1 MSSYSPSAV
10 HETLLTAAD
19 TSFSPVL
26 VEAWLPRAEALRPD
40 GLALRERDGRETSYA
55 ELHDLGMLAAAD
67 LHLRGIARGDR
78 VGIVLPP
85 GRAFAA
91 TLHGCL
97 LLGAVAV
104 PVDPRLAPAEVAERT
119 GFCAAVIDAE
129 PEAYRALAIRVEGTH
144 ETDEVALLVH
154 TSGTSSAPKPV
165 ELTYGNV
172 LASALASAERLGS
185 GPDDRWLGALP
196 VAHVGGLQVLLRS
209 VIGATTAV
217 LHDRFDVEAHLR
229 ELRSGAIT
237 HVSVVPT
244 TLARLLDAGLD
255 RAGAP
260 DLRVALLGGAPA
272 PAPLLERAGVAG
284 IPVAQTYGLTEACSQ
299 VTTSAPGEAETAGT
313 PLPGTRVRIAA
324 GGEILV
330 TGPTVAPGALAGD
343 GWLHTGDL
351 GRLDEDGF
359 LYITGRKKDIII
371 TAGGKNLTPA
381 NFENDLKQ
389 TRWVSQCVMHGDR
402 RPFPVALIT
411 LDEEEIVPWAEQHG
425 IEDRSTAALA
435 TNPQVVE
442 LIQAEVDRA
451 NSKYAQV
458 EQVKKFVILDH
469 DLAQETGELT
479 PTLKVKRNVVN
490 EKYAGLFDELY
501 GG

>member
-1 MSSYSPSAV
+1 
-10 HETLLTAAD
+10 
-19 TSFSPVL
+19 VL

-104 PVDPRLAPAEVAERT
+104 PVDPRLAPGEVAQRT
-119 GFCAAVIDAE
+119 GSCAVVIDAE

-144 ETDEVALLVH
+144 ETDEVALVVH

-209 VIGATTAV
+209 VIGATAAV

-272 PAPLLERAGVAG
+272 PAPLLERAAAAG

-299 VTTSAPGEAETAGT
+299 VTTSAPGDADTAGT
-313 PLPGTRVRIAA
+313 PLPGTCVRIAA

-351 GRLDEDGF
+351 GRLDDGR
-359 LYITGRKKDIII
+359 LTVTGRRAETIV
-371 TAGGKNLTPA
+371 TGGENVAPA
-381 NFENDLKQ
+381 E
-389 TRWVSQCVMHGDR
+389 V
-402 RPFPVALIT
+402 
-411 LDEEEIVPWAEQHG
+411 E
-425 IEDRSTAALA
+425 AALLA
-435 TNPQVVE
+435 HPDIADAAVIGRPDAEWGEAVAALVV
-442 LIQAEVDRA
+442 LRDGA
-451 NSKYAQV
+451 
-458 EQVKKFVILDH
+458 ILDAEAIRGH
-469 DLAQETGELT
+469 CATRLARFKVPRTVEAVAALPRT
-479 PTLKVKRNVVN
+479 PSGKLLRRRL
-490 EKYAGLFDELY
+490 G
-501 GG
+501 